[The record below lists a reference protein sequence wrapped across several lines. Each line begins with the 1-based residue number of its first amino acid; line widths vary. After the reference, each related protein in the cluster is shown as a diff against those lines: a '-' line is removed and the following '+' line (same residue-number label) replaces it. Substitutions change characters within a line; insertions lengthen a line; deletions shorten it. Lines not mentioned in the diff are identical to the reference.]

1 MRWLHSFESGPFAA
15 SDGQV
20 TIVPVLRRFAGRL
33 IGPGRPTLVN
43 FAALLLPVA
52 LASACGN
59 QTARAPNPTAYDWPD
74 SLTYKI
80 ELVSESQHETL
91 MVARYEETKELRFA
105 VRNDRYVV
113 WNDSVSKEARLRGEA
128 PRPAQVWPEDTLRYF
143 VRLSRLGEILESE
156 PSCDPAVPECGAALP
171 SALPLELRRIIPRLP
186 VWWPPKGHQWV
197 DTLWFDDLPRARGS
211 RGTVITDYRAARD
224 TQIGGRGY
232 WVVTWTSVR
241 RAFGR
246 GPSGGGAEPPVEEH
260 GTVYVDKERLVPA
273 YAGWLGALAAPPALR
288 ALGVTGTGFRGR
300 AYLAGSVFD
309 TLMAAR

>member
-1 MRWLHSFESGPFAA
+1 MLADISA
-15 SDGQV
+15 V
-20 TIVPVLRRFAGRL
+20 
-33 IGPGRPTLVN
+33 
-43 FAALLLPVA
+43 LLLATV
-52 LASACGN
+52 SSGCGN
-59 QTARAPNPTAYDWPD
+59 QTARAPNPTGYDWPD

-80 ELVSESQHETL
+80 ELVSESQRETV

-113 WNDSVSKEARLRGEA
+113 WNDSLSKEARLRGEA
-128 PRPAQVWPEDTLRYF
+128 PQPAPLWPEDTLRYF

-156 PSCDPAVPECGAALP
+156 PGCDPAVPECRAALP

-186 VWWPPKGHQWV
+186 VWWPPKGDQWV

-211 RGTVITDYRAARD
+211 RGTVVTDYRAARD
-224 TQIGGRGY
+224 TEIGGRGY
-232 WVVTWTSVR
+232 WIVTWTSVR
-241 RAFGR
+241 RAFGQ
-246 GPSGGGAEPPVEEH
+246 GPSGVLAEPPVEEH